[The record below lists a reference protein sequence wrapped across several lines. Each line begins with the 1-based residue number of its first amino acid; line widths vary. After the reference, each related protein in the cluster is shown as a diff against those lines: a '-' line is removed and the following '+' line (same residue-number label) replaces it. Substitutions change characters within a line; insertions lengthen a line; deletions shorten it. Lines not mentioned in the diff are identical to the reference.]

1 MSSLTDIAAEL
12 YAAPRAE
19 FVSARK
25 ARAKEIDDPELSAQV
40 RALQKP
46 SIAAWVVNVFA
57 TERADQLGQALQL
70 AEELREAQE
79 DLDTAAL
86 RELSR
91 QRRALTNKL
100 AREAA
105 ELAVARGERVT
116 DATLEAVQQ
125 TLTAGFFH
133 PDAAA
138 AVASGR
144 LVRELQPT
152 GDYPLTE
159 LLAGGDGPSPRAPKR
174 TDELGARRE
183 RREAEKRV
191 RAAEQELQRATREQ
205 AKADGEVQRAEE
217 RLQRLATEV
226 ADLRA
231 ELKRA
236 QNQEREARADLDE
249 RASSQAAATERVSA
263 AERELENARA
273 ALEAHQ

>member
-1 MSSLTDIAAEL
+1 MSSLTEIASEL
-12 YAAPRAE
+12 YAGPRAE
-19 FVSARK
+19 FVSTRN
-25 ARAKEIDDPELSAQV
+25 ARAKEIADTELSAQV

-105 ELAVARGERVT
+105 ELALARGERVT
-116 DATLEAVQQ
+116 DSTLEAVQQ

-144 LVRELQPT
+144 LVRELKPT

-159 LLAGGDGPSPRAPKR
+159 LLAGGGPQPSAPKR

-191 RAAEQELQRATREQ
+191 RIAEQELQRATRERE
-205 AKADGEVQRAEE
+205 KVDREVKDAEE
-217 RLQRLATEV
+217 SLQRLATEV

-231 ELKRA
+231 ELKRT
-236 QNQEREARADLDE
+236 QTEERATRAERDE
-249 RASSQAAATERVSA
+249 KASSQAVATERVTA
-263 AERELENARA
+263 AERDLEKARA
-273 ALEAHQ
+273 ALEALR